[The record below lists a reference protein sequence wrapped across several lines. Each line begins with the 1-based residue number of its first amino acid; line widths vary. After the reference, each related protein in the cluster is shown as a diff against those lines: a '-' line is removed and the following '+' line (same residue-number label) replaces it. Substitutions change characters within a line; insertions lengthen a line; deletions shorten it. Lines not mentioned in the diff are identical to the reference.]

1 MRDFF
6 DRKPFGAASTGIV
19 TAGVFYVAGC
29 VNDWHLIVMP
39 LLAMLAYHLSFH
51 QVRA

>member
-1 MRDFF
+1 MRNFF
-6 DRKPFGAASTGIV
+6 DGKPFGAASTGIV
-19 TAGVFYVAGC
+19 MAGVFYVAGC

-51 QVRA
+51 QMRA